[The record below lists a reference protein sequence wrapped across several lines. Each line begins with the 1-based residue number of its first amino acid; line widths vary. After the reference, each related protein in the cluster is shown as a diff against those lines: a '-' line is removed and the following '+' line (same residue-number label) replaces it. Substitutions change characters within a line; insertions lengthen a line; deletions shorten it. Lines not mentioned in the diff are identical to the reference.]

1 MTTYTLITCRAESVQ
16 CETIADALR
25 LAITE
30 PYISSLLP
38 PSIVRDDNQQHVAVE
53 LIGNG
58 AVGYSVSVEQLQ
70 ALARLA
76 GIDPR
81 ENEADGLHWPYAP
94 SIAEA
99 AKALESFV

>member
-1 MTTYTLITCRAESVQ
+1 MTYSLITCQAESAQ
-16 CETIADALR
+16 CATIGDALR

-30 PYISSLLP
+30 PYISTFQP
-38 PSIVRDDNQQHVAVE
+38 PVIVRDDTQQHVVLE
-53 LIGNG
+53 LMGNG
-58 AVGYSVSVEQLQ
+58 AVGYSLSVDAVQS
-70 ALARLA
+70 LARLA

-99 AKALESFV
+99 AAALESFA